1 MAIKAEYIWTDGT
14 EPTAALR
21 SKTKILADDAST
33 AAGDLPIWGFD
44 GSSTNQ
50 ATGDKSDC
58 VLKPVASYPD
68 PLRGGD
74 NVLVMCEVM
83 LVDGK
88 AHPTNTRAAAARTAK
103 KYKKHE
109 PLFGIEQEYTML
121 RVTGEPL
128 GFPEGGYPGPQG
140 PYYCGVGELAITGRS
155 IAEEHLEACL
165 SAGLSL
171 SGITAEVMPGQWE
184 FQVGPLGLLEVGDQ
198 LWVARWLLHRIAE
211 DYGVVISTDPKPMKG
226 DWNGAGCHTN
236 YSTIEMREDG
246 GYKVIEE
253 ACKALGKKADLHIK
267 NYGVGIEDRLTGAHE
282 TQRFDQFSYGVS
294 DRGASIRI
302 PWQVAQ
308 DKKGYL
314 EDRRPNGNMDPYV
327 VARLITDTTCAA
339 MK

>member
-1 MAIKAEYIWTDGT
+1 VAIKAEYIWIDGS

-21 SKTKILADDAST
+21 SKTKVLDETPDEF
-33 AAGDLPIWGFD
+33 PIWGFD

-58 VLKPVASYPD
+58 VLKPVRVFPD
-68 PLRGGD
+68 PIRGGE

-88 AHPTNTRAAAARTAK
+88 PHPTNTRAAAARTAR

-109 PLFGIEQEYTML
+109 PLFGIEQEYTMM

-128 GFPEGGYPGPQG
+128 GFPEGGFPGPQG
-140 PYYCGVGELAITGRS
+140 PYYCGVGELAITGRQ
-155 IAEEHLEACL
+155 IAEDHMDACIEA
-165 SAGLSL
+165 GIGI
-171 SGITAEVMPGQWE
+171 SGINAEVMPGQWE
-184 FQVGPLGLLEVGDQ
+184 FQVGPRGLLEVGDEI
-198 LWVARWLLHRIAE
+198 WVARWLLHRIAE

-236 YSTIEMREDG
+236 YSTVEMREEN
-246 GYKVIEE
+246 GYKHIEA
-253 ACKALGKKADLHIK
+253 ACKALGKKADLHIA
-267 NYGVGIEDRLTGAHE
+267 NYGPGIEDRLTGAHE
-282 TQRFDQFSYGVS
+282 TQRYDQFSYGVS

-302 PWQVAQ
+302 PWQVAV

-327 VARLITDTTCAA
+327 VARLIVDTTCSG
-339 MK
+339 K